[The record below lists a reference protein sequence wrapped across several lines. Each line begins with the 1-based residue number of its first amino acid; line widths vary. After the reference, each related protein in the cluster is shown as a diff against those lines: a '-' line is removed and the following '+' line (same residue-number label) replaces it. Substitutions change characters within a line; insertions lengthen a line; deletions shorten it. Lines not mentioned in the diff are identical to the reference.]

1 MHRKRMRFLLFISL
15 FLVALV
21 TRSQSEMNFYVNDQL
36 NRFPQGTLFWIDSTE
51 SFEPT
56 IFFENETRALTA
68 LPTEISNLNGKIWLS
83 IPLDSNTTKY
93 CPYAVIT
100 NPHINFIRAW
110 WLDDQKNIL
119 KSSLITGDHAAFK
132 SREITSPSFT
142 FQNTNTRECKFLLL
156 CVDKRNEV
164 LTLNIHLAN
173 IDFIEKRLAQETVL
187 FGWLIGIVAIM
198 FIITLVLFFF
208 VKDKI
213 YLYSVGFLFF
223 MLTYSIADFGFLHW
237 FLTFETPKNL
247 DSVRPAS
254 LAISM
259 IFYILFITHALQ
271 FKENIPRTYKF
282 LKIISFCFIGYILL
296 AFALYSISKS
306 EFIRYYGVLI
316 SHYFQRGLLTI
327 LIAGVVQSALLKK
340 PYAILISSSLFLF
353 LTVHFVN
360 HYYEN
365 GTLPDELIFQHF
377 LPIIYTVDCLV
388 MSIIIART
396 FLKFQKN
403 SVNLSQELLQRNF
416 EYNNKLNEV
425 KEKDLTRIS
434 QYLHDNIGAEIS
446 SMRYDLEALKNNPN
460 PAEALNRIIEKS
472 SHIADEVRNAS
483 HNLSPLML
491 ERFGLRES
499 IGQFLTQINKSSTCN
514 YQLDVIGDTESI
526 DKNLKIIL
534 FQIIQESIQN
544 ILKHA
549 KAENAIIQIM
559 LAESSIQLFIE
570 DDGIGCSL
578 ETIQHGLGLDSIK
591 QLLELKKGVFQ
602 MNSEPNKGMKIYA
615 ELPL

>member
-1 MHRKRMRFLLFISL
+1 
-15 FLVALV
+15 
-21 TRSQSEMNFYVNDQL
+21 
-36 NRFPQGTLFWIDSTE
+36 
-51 SFEPT
+51 
-56 IFFENETRALTA
+56 
-68 LPTEISNLNGKIWLS
+68 
-83 IPLDSNTTKY
+83 
-93 CPYAVIT
+93 
-100 NPHINFIRAW
+100 
-110 WLDDQKNIL
+110 
-119 KSSLITGDHAAFK
+119 
-132 SREITSPSFT
+132 
-142 FQNTNTRECKFLLL
+142 
-156 CVDKRNEV
+156 
-164 LTLNIHLAN
+164 
-173 IDFIEKRLAQETVL
+173 
-187 FGWLIGIVAIM
+187 
-198 FIITLVLFFF
+198 
-208 VKDKI
+208 
-213 YLYSVGFLFF
+213 

-271 FKENIPRTYKF
+271 FKKNIPRTYKF

>member
-1 MHRKRMRFLLFISL
+1 M
-15 FLVALV
+15 
-21 TRSQSEMNFYVNDQL
+21 
-36 NRFPQGTLFWIDSTE
+36 
-51 SFEPT
+51 
-56 IFFENETRALTA
+56 
-68 LPTEISNLNGKIWLS
+68 
-83 IPLDSNTTKY
+83 
-93 CPYAVIT
+93 
-100 NPHINFIRAW
+100 
-110 WLDDQKNIL
+110 
-119 KSSLITGDHAAFK
+119 
-132 SREITSPSFT
+132 
-142 FQNTNTRECKFLLL
+142 
-156 CVDKRNEV
+156 
-164 LTLNIHLAN
+164 
-173 IDFIEKRLAQETVL
+173 
-187 FGWLIGIVAIM
+187 
-198 FIITLVLFFF
+198 
-208 VKDKI
+208 
-213 YLYSVGFLFF
+213 
-223 MLTYSIADFGFLHW
+223 
-237 FLTFETPKNL
+237 
-247 DSVRPAS
+247 
-254 LAISM
+254 
-259 IFYILFITHALQ
+259 
-271 FKENIPRTYKF
+271 
-282 LKIISFCFIGYILL
+282 
-296 AFALYSISKS
+296 
-306 EFIRYYGVLI
+306 
-316 SHYFQRGLLTI
+316 
-327 LIAGVVQSALLKK
+327 
-340 PYAILISSSLFLF
+340 
-353 LTVHFVN
+353 
-360 HYYEN
+360 
-365 GTLPDELIFQHF
+365 
-377 LPIIYTVDCLV
+377 
-388 MSIIIART
+388 
-396 FLKFQKN
+396 
-403 SVNLSQELLQRNF
+403 NLSQELLQRNF

-499 IGQFLTQINKSSTCN
+499 IGQFLTQINKNSTCN